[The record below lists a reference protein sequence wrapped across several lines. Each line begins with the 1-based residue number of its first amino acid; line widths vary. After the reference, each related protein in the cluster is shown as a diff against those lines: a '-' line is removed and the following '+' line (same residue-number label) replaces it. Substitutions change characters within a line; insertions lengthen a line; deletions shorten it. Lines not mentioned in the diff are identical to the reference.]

1 LTDLVVRKIPWAL
14 DASVPDPADQ
24 PVPDSADTWMREY
37 DRGTDMTRFFGSS
50 GTPER

>member
-1 LTDLVVRKIPWAL
+1 MTDLVVRKIPWEL
-14 DASVPDPADQ
+14 DASVPFTSQ
-24 PVPDSADTWMREY
+24 PVPDWADTWMREY